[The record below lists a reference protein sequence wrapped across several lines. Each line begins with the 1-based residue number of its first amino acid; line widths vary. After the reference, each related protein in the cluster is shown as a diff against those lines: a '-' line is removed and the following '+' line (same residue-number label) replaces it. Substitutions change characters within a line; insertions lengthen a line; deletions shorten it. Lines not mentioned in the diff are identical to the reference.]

1 MKSTPAVDPTQEN
14 QVGLTFSL
22 TESNP
27 FTFYMLVSGIN
38 VRSHGLNYYYYYH
51 FYYFYFGKLVSNIGL
66 IHISADNLLVIY
78 YYYY

>member
-38 VRSHGLNYYYYYH
+38 VRSHGLNYYYY
-51 FYYFYFGKLVSNIGL
+51 FYFGKLVSNIGL

-78 YYYY
+78 YYY